1 MIAALN
7 CFQCETFW
15 ITGGFMLSENEDHLF
30 HLFLVQYLQAI
41 SKFIDILKEK
51 QLARYLHRGS
61 LLDSKATFLFRQIA
75 SNKEIVEI
83 FVESQNVLLFRIT
96 TETNFFATKGSTKIL
111 AVTNEPCY

>member
-30 HLFLVQYLQAI
+30 HLFLVRYWQAI

-51 QLARYLHRGS
+51 QLARYLRQGS
-61 LLDSKATFLFRQIA
+61 QQLDSKVTFLFRQIA
-75 SNKEIVEI
+75 SDQEIVKI
-83 FVESQNVLLFRIT
+83 FIESQNVLLFRIT
-96 TETNFFATKGSTKIL
+96 AENIFC
-111 AVTNEPCY
+111 NERFYQNLSSYK